1 MSASFE
7 DILAQVKEIPTK
19 KLSVAAAQD
28 LPVMEAVF
36 EAKERGIAEP
46 ILVGDEPK
54 IREIAGQIGWDLDRD
69 GIRIIHE
76 PDVDQAALTAVKLVH
91 DKEADM
97 YMKGALESKT
107 FLRSVLNK
115 EVGDRKSVV

>member
-46 ILVGDEPK
+46 ILVGDEP
-54 IREIAGQIGWDLDRD
+54 
-69 GIRIIHE
+69 
-76 PDVDQAALTAVKLVH
+76 
-91 DKEADM
+91 
-97 YMKGALESKT
+97 
-107 FLRSVLNK
+107 RSVRLP
-115 EVGDRKSVV
+115 DRSAGIWTGTASASSMSRMWIRQH

>member
-54 IREIAGQIGWDLDRD
+54 IREIAGQIGWDLD
-69 GIRIIHE
+69 
-76 PDVDQAALTAVKLVH
+76 K
-91 DKEADM
+91 
-97 YMKGALESKT
+97 
-107 FLRSVLNK
+107 
-115 EVGDRKSVV
+115 DRPARPPKARGSQTRG

>member
-46 ILVGDEPK
+46 ILVGDGIWTRTASASSMSRMW
-54 IREIAGQIGWDLDRD
+54 IRQ
-69 GIRIIHE
+69 H
-76 PDVDQAALTAVKLVH
+76 
-91 DKEADM
+91 
-97 YMKGALESKT
+97 
-107 FLRSVLNK
+107 
-115 EVGDRKSVV
+115 